1 MRRTALALM
10 TILALPACAQE
21 AAPAS
26 RPADRLAS
34 CQVPGAEENA
44 KVDAR
49 CGVVEVWE
57 NRATRSG
64 RKLHL
69 KVVVLPARGP
79 ARQPDPIVYL
89 GGGPG
94 EAITGSAGQYNSD
107 LRRERD
113 LVFVDQRGT
122 GEPDKLDC
130 ELGRAG
136 DLQSHLDA
144 QFPLDAVRSCRAEL
158 EKRAD
163 LTLYSTAWGA
173 DDLDDARVWLG
184 YDKINLWG
192 GSYGT
197 RMAQVYLRRHG
208 EHVRAVVLDGVV
220 PMDETLPISHAAMG
234 QRALDLV
241 LAACD
246 KDAACRQAFPNV
258 REEMERVLER
268 AGREA
273 VRVEVRDPETQ
284 KPVAIR
290 LNRGTLA
297 DGIRWLLYAP
307 QTAAAIPLLVHE
319 AARGNWTPLA
329 EASVNARTGILG
341 ILASG
346 LFFSVTCSE
355 DLPFIDPATVPQRTA
370 GSFLGADRVRSQA
383 AACAIWPHGAPE
395 AGQREP
401 VRSDVPVLVVNGER
415 DPVTP
420 PQFGERDVSRLTNAL
435 RVVVPYGGHF
445 GNGDCPDEIEEDFLR
460 RGSVKGLDTSCLT
473 RIQPRP
479 FLRELPKEGVS
490 PFG

>member
-1 MRRTALALM
+1 M
-10 TILALPACAQE
+10 I
-21 AAPAS
+21 
-26 RPADRLAS
+26 
-34 CQVPGAEENA
+34 
-44 KVDAR
+44 
-49 CGVVEVWE
+49 EVWE
-57 NRATRSG
+57 NRAARTG

-94 EAITGSAGQYNSD
+94 EAITANAGGFDSD

-122 GEPDKLDC
+122 GEPDRLNC

-144 QFPLDAVRSCRAEL
+144 LFPLDAVRSCRAEL
-158 EKRAD
+158 EKKFD
-163 LTLYSTAWGA
+163 LTLYATAWGA
-173 DDLDDARVWLG
+173 DDLDDARAWLG

-197 RMAQVYLRRHG
+197 RMAQVYLRRHP
-208 EHVRAVVLDGVV
+208 EHVRAVVLDGPV
-220 PMDETLPISHAAMG
+220 PMDETLPVSHAAMG

-241 LAACD
+241 LAGCD
-246 KDAACRQAFPNV
+246 REAACREAFPNV
-258 REEMERVLER
+258 REELRQVLDR

-273 VRVEVRDPETQ
+273 VRVAVRAPESGR
-284 KPVAIR
+284 PVEIR
-290 LNRGTLA
+290 LNRSTLA
-297 DGIRWLLYAP
+297 DGIRWLLYTP
-307 QTAAAIPLLVHE
+307 RTAAAIPLLVHE

-355 DLPFIDPATVPQRTA
+355 DLPFIDPATIPQRTA
-370 GSFLGADRVRSQA
+370 GSFLGDDRVRSQA
-383 AACAIWPHGAPE
+383 AACAIWPRGSLE
-395 AGQREP
+395 AGHREP

-420 PQFGERDVSRLTNAL
+420 PQFGERALVRLTNAL
-435 RVVVPYGGHF
+435 HVVVPYGGHY
-445 GNGDCPDEIEEDFLR
+445 GNGECPNEIEEDFLR
-460 RGSVKGLDTSCLT
+460 RGSVRGLDTSCLT

-479 FLRELPKEGVS
+479 FLRELPEKGVS

>member
-1 MRRTALALM
+1 CAGM
-10 TILALPACAQE
+10 ACAQE
-21 AAPAS
+21 TGSAPS
-26 RPADRLAS
+26 RPADRLTS
-34 CQVPGAEENA
+34 CKIPGVEEGQQ
-44 KVDAR
+44 VDAR
-49 CGVVEVWE
+49 CGMIEVWE
-57 NRATRSG
+57 NRAARTG

-94 EAITGSAGQYNSD
+94 EAITANACGFDSD

-122 GEPDKLDC
+122 SEPDRLNC

-144 QFPLDAVRSCRAEL
+144 LFPLDAVRSCRAEL
-158 EKRAD
+158 EKKFD
-163 LTLYSTAWGA
+163 LTLYATAWGA
-173 DDLDDARVWLG
+173 DDLDDARAWLG

-197 RMAQVYLRRHG
+197 RMAQVYLRRHP
-208 EHVRAVVLDGVV
+208 EHVRAVVLDGPV
-220 PMDETLPISHAAMG
+220 PMDETLPVSHAAMG

-241 LAACD
+241 LAGCD
-246 KDAACRQAFPNV
+246 REAACREAFPNV
-258 REEMERVLER
+258 REELRQVLDR

-273 VRVEVRDPETQ
+273 VRVAVRAPESGR
-284 KPVAIR
+284 PVEIR
-290 LNRGTLA
+290 LNRSTLA
-297 DGIRWLLYAP
+297 DGIRWLLYTP
-307 QTAAAIPLLVHE
+307 RTAAAIPLLVHE

-355 DLPFIDPATVPQRTA
+355 DLPFIDPATIPQRTA
-370 GSFLGADRVRSQA
+370 GSFLGDDRVRSQA
-383 AACAIWPHGAPE
+383 AACAIWPHGSLE
-395 AGQREP
+395 AGPREP

-420 PQFGERDVSRLTNAL
+420 PQFGERALVRLTNAL
-435 RVVVPYGGHF
+435 HVVVPYGGHY
-445 GNGDCPDEIEEDFLR
+445 GNGECPNEIEEDFLR
-460 RGSVKGLDTSCLT
+460 RGSVRGLDTSCLT
-473 RIQPRP
+473 
-479 FLRELPKEGVS
+479 
-490 PFG
+490 